1 MTALRQKLLRDG
13 WRLRTQAVAIGLVI
27 ACGVATYVMSVSVL
41 HSLERM
47 GRRYYEDYR
56 FADIFAPLTR
66 APRAVAA
73 RLAEIPGVAAAAAR
87 VVAEAALDLPDLVE
101 PAAGRLVSIP
111 DEGPPE
117 LNRLHLRRGRWP
129 EPDRRGEVLV
139 NEAFAVAHRLAP
151 GDRLQAVLHG
161 RREPL
166 TVTGIALSPE
176 YVYQIRGGDLL
187 PDDLRFGVFWMRE
200 RALAAAFDLTGACN
214 DVVLALRPEADA
226 AAVIAAVDGLLAPY
240 GGRGAYGRT
249 EQVSH
254 RYVSDELAQ
263 LRGMASV
270 PPAIFLLV
278 AAFVL
283 NVVLG
288 RLIARQREQIATL
301 KAFGYTAREIG
312 THYLQFALLIAGFG
326 LVLGVAAGAWL
337 GRGMADMYV
346 DFFRFPGQDYRV
358 EPVLVLQVTAV
369 TLAAALLSVAPAVRG
384 VARLAPAEAMRPAAP
399 GDYRPAWLERFG
411 PGDPSGWAG
420 RMVLRQIARRPWRAA
435 FTTTG
440 IALAIAV
447 MILGSFGRDMIGYV
461 VAFQFDAVQRY
472 DFSVGFFEPASPA
485 ALAAVAHLP
494 GVLRAEPF
502 RAVPVRLGSGPRSRR
517 TTITGLAADR
527 DLLQVLD
534 PEARPVPL
542 PAAGLLLAEKL
553 AEHLGVT
560 PGDRVAVEVL
570 EGARPVREVEVA
582 ATLRDFSGLAA
593 YMNLEAVHRL
603 MREGPRLSGA
613 WLAVD
618 PAAHGE
624 FYRELKR
631 TPRVAG
637 VVSQRAS
644 LRRFEAMMAANLLRM
659 RLVNV
664 IFAGIIAFGVVYN
677 AARVTL
683 SERAWELATLR
694 VLGLTRGEVSAV
706 LAGEILLLTAWAAP
720 LGIACGTGLAALA
733 LRVLE
738 TETQRF
744 PLVIAPATYGAALVT
759 VLSATVLSLL
769 VVRRRIN
776 RLDLVGVLKAR
787 D

>member
-1 MTALRQKLLRDG
+1 MTALRQKLLRDL
-13 WRLRTQAVAIGLVI
+13 WRLKTQALAISLVI
-27 ACGVATYVMSVSVL
+27 ACGVATFVMSVSVL
-41 HSLERM
+41 RSLERM
-47 GRRYYEDYR
+47 GRLYYQDYR
-56 FADIFAPLTR
+56 FADIFVQLTR
-66 APRAVAA
+66 APRGIAP
-73 RLAEIPGVAAAAAR
+73 RLAEIPGVAAVQLR
-87 VVAEAALDLPDLVE
+87 IVAEATLDLPGLVE
-101 PAAGRLVSIP
+101 PAVGRLVSIP
-111 DEGPPE
+111 DDAAPE
-117 LNRLHLRRGRWP
+117 LNRIHLRRGRWP
-129 EPDRRGEVLV
+129 DPARRGEVLV
-139 NEAFAVAHRLAP
+139 NEAFAVAHRLEP
-151 GDRLQAVLHG
+151 GDRLQALLHG

-200 RALAAAFDLTGACN
+200 RPLAAAFDLSKACN
-214 DVVLALRPEADA
+214 DVALALRPEGDA
-226 AAVIAAVDGLLAPY
+226 TAVIAAVDALLAPY
-240 GGRGAYGRT
+240 GGRGAYGRS

-283 NVVLG
+283 NVVLN
-288 RLIARQREQIATL
+288 RLIAMQREQIATL

-312 THYLQFALLIAGFG
+312 GHYLQFALVIAGFG

-337 GRGMADMYV
+337 GRGMAGMYV
-346 DFFRFPGQDYRV
+346 DFFRFPVQEFRV
-358 EPVLVLQVTAV
+358 DPALLLEVSLV
-369 TLAAALLSVAPAVRG
+369 TLAAAGLSVAVAVRR
-384 VARLAPAEAMRPAAP
+384 VARLAPAEAMRPPAP
-399 GDYRPAWLERFG
+399 GAYRPVGADRLGRLFG
-411 PGDPSGWAG
+411 LGWAG
-420 RMVLRQIARRPWRAA
+420 RMVLRQIARRPLRAA

-461 VAFQFDAVQRY
+461 IAFQFGAVQRY
-472 DFSVGFFEPASPA
+472 DFSLGFYEPASPA
-485 ALAAVAHLP
+485 ALAAVARLP

-502 RAVPVRLGSGPRSRR
+502 RTVPVRLVHGSRSRR
-517 TTITGLAADR
+517 TAVTGLATDR

-534 PEARPVPL
+534 ADARPVAVPES
-542 PAAGLLLAEKL
+542 GLLLSEKL
-553 AEHLGVT
+553 AEHLGVR
-560 PGDRVAVEVL
+560 PGGSLSVEVL
-570 EGARPVREVEVA
+570 EGARPVREVEVT

-593 YMNLEAVHRL
+593 YLDLAALHRM

-613 WLAVD
+613 FLAVD
-618 PAAHGE
+618 PAASDAL
-624 FYRELKR
+624 YRELKR
-631 TPRVAG
+631 TPRVAS

-644 LRRFEAMMAANLLRM
+644 LRRFEAMMEANLLRM

-664 IFAGIIAFGVVYN
+664 VFASIIAFGVVYN

-694 VLGLTRGEVSAV
+694 VVGFTRGEVSVA
-706 LAGEILLLTAWAAP
+706 LAAEILVLTAWAVP
-720 LGIACGTGLAALA
+720 LGVLCGTGLAALA
-733 LRVLE
+733 LRALE
-738 TETQRF
+738 TDTQTF

-759 VLSATVLSLL
+759 VLSATAVSLL
-769 VVRRRIN
+769 VVRRGID
-776 RLDLVGVLKAR
+776 RLDLVAVLKSR